1 MTLHIALDGIYVNV
15 NHIIIQKLAE
25 YLASKSYTV
34 KTIFSL
40 QDETIQHILNSYDL
54 TVFWKALLAALSVEL
69 LRTMDK

>member
-54 TVFWKALLAALSVEL
+54 TVF
-69 LRTMDK
+69 